1 MLSPLCRQGNL
12 SHEHLKT
19 AHRHTHHHP
28 LPTAF
33 LLHHHQ
39 SVLPLYKHRATL
51 PQSRSTGTKTHH
63 SPAFHGAQSFIRP
76 DRRHS
81 TMHFPKPKQNSLV
94 TTSLRSPA
102 PLVPI
107 SLRPR
112 RSTTQPA
119 LTPLFTIRPNSP
131 MRPLIPTAPSQWIL
145 SLAAHPRFRSPVSN
159 NIACFP
165 KRQRTPSTVPIGCP
179 RTSHERA
186 AFTLISPSPSSR
198 PPYSWRFLPRH
209 DLNHQ
214 SSSPTPPLSGHSVAV
229 RRTYP
234 YKNLFNSSSIQ
245 QGCYPSPQQPDL
257 RFAQPTTPRTSA
269 A

>member
-1 MLSPLCRQGNL
+1 
-12 SHEHLKT
+12 
-19 AHRHTHHHP
+19 
-28 LPTAF
+28 
-33 LLHHHQ
+33 
-39 SVLPLYKHRATL
+39 
-51 PQSRSTGTKTHH
+51 
-63 SPAFHGAQSFIRP
+63 
-76 DRRHS
+76 
-81 TMHFPKPKQNSLV
+81 MHFPKPKQNSLV

-165 KRQRTPSTVPIGCP
+165 KRLRTPSTVPIGCP

-214 SSSPTPPLSGHSVAV
+214 SSSPTQIEASKTPSTFIRSFRRSSPYISLQEPVQLLLHST
-229 RRTYP
+229 RLLP
-234 YKNLFNSSSIQ
+234 E
-245 QGCYPSPQQPDL
+245 P
-257 RFAQPTTPRTSA
+257 PTTRSPLCPANHPAHFRSMA
-269 A
+269 APISCPL